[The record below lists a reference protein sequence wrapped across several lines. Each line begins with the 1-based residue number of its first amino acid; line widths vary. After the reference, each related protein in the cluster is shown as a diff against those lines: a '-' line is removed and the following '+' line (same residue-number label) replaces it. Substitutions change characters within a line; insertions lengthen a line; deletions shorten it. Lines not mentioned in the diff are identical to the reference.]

1 MRAEEADAGLAELFR
16 DGKFVL
22 LDAAPAT
29 AAARPGAAAPPD
41 APGLP
46 DAAAPPGHVV
56 RVTGRADGGRRG
68 GARLPAAVLVRP
80 DGYIAW
86 ASDEPDPAR
95 RAAAAAAA
103 VQHWCTSG

>member
-1 MRAEEADAGLAELFR
+1 
-16 DGKFVL
+16 
-22 LDAAPAT
+22 
-29 AAARPGAAAPPD
+29 
-41 APGLP
+41 
-46 DAAAPPGHVV
+46 
-56 RVTGRADGGRRG
+56 VTGRAGGGRRG

-103 VQHWCTSG
+103 VQHWCTSGQPRN